1 MGKKLFAS
9 STVFRKAII
18 HCDNSLA
25 SLPDK
30 PSWSVTE
37 ELGKENDETNIY
49 KAEYS
54 QPLCTALQIGLVAL
68 LESWGLRPHVVVG
81 HSSGEIAAAYAAGL
95 TSARDAIVN
104 AYYRGLVLSET
115 VGHSSDT
122 AVKGAMCAVGLG
134 EQEASKLLES
144 YAGRVQL
151 AAINSP
157 TSCTLSG
164 DQDSIQE
171 LLGIC
176 SGRGQFCRRLHVDT
190 GTFNEANINLK
201 EQLNMYS
208 ISLSPHDTSGSTL
221 QRST

>member
-1 MGKKLFAS
+1 MGKELFES
-9 STVFRKAII
+9 SPVFRKAII
-18 HCDNSLA
+18 DCDNSLA
-25 SLPDK
+25 SLADK
-30 PSWSVTE
+30 PSWSMVE
-37 ELGKENDETNIY
+37 ELGKEKDETNIH

-68 LESWGLRPHVVVG
+68 LGSWGLKPHVVVG

-95 TSARDAIVN
+95 ISAKDAIIN
-104 AYYRGLVLSET
+104 AYYRGLVLNQ
-115 VGHSSDT
+115 VIGKQNGT

-134 EQEASKLLES
+134 EQEASELLES

-171 LLGIC
+171 LLDIC
-176 SGRGQFCRRLHVDT
+176 SGRGQFCRKLHVDT
-190 GTFNEANINLK
+190 GTFNEV
-201 EQLNMYS
+201 NMRNS
-208 ISLSPHDTSGSTL
+208 
-221 QRST
+221 